1 MIKELSIKSFRNLKE
16 LKINLAQTTI
26 ITGQNELGK
35 SNALNALMWLLTG
48 TILTDKWGS
57 GENDI
62 DSIVPKDATRGI
74 NPEVEITLETGTTFS
89 KKYITKYS
97 KDGSKVIGHTTEF
110 YINNVVCKNENEFKD
125 ALYPMLKYTPGLKTK
140 DVNELRLFT
149 DPLYALQKLDA
160 KQLRQLL
167 VDLGC
172 SVSDEELY
180 TKGFEDLRPYGGKY
194 MGKWSVLR
202 KDLKDKTN
210 VLTKDIEA
218 LQAKL
223 ETVQTAEAFDETTLK
238 ELNKNLEDLIGK
250 KANIRALNN
259 NPEINELE
267 TKIAVLNN
275 TISNKIANHTS
286 DLIKEKLNLKAKRQE
301 ALDKLNNDENSK
313 LKPIQEELNKVNN
326 EIASLSS
333 SMRAYQQAHD
343 NNSQLAKSYI
353 ELGKSNQER
362 KNTLAIRLDS
372 VRNDEYKGKVKC
384 PYCGG
389 EFADSKDKEQE
400 FLKHQ
405 QEEIESIL
413 NEINKCDANNEKYK
427 DEYNKYSQLK
437 REASEQLLIANNK
450 MSELNNKAIDL
461 QGQINKVNA
470 EPVDMTE
477 INKIDAEIQALEMKQ
492 PDVSEE
498 TKQLHEL
505 HTKLFGLKNSSE
517 ALIQDE
523 INKID
528 IKINETREQIQQ
540 EIVNKS
546 KFNERLEYQK
556 KLEETQKALNDN
568 EYLLGKVNALIY
580 KMISMVN
587 EKATEITGLKF
598 VMLEENISND
608 GVKEVCYATIDNIPF
623 KDINTAKKLKYGISF
638 IERLKKILGANDMP
652 ILADRMEGIDDIN
665 KIKELTK
672 EQLVCTRVST
682 EKQITII

>member
-160 KQLRQLL
+160 KQLRTLL

-180 TKGFEDLRPYGGKY
+180 TKGFEDLRPYGEKY

-210 VLTKDIEA
+210 ALTKDIES

-238 ELNKNLEDLIGK
+238 ELNKNLEELIGK
-250 KANIRALNN
+250 KSNIRALNN

-313 LKPIQEELNKVNN
+313 LKPIQDELNKVNN

-362 KNTLAIRLDS
+362 KNTLAIRLDAT
-372 VRNDEYKGKVKC
+372 RNDEYKGKVKC

-413 NEINKCDANNEKYK
+413 IEINKCDANNEKYK

-477 INKIDAEIQALEMKQ
+477 INKIDSEIQALEMKQ

-498 TKQLHEL
+498 TKQLNEL
-505 HTKLFGLKNSSE
+505 QTKLFGLKNSSE
-517 ALIQDE
+517 TLIQDE
-523 INKID
+523 INQID

-638 IERLKKILGANDMP
+638 IERLKTILGKNDMP

-665 KIKELTK
+665 KIKELTT

>member
-498 TKQLHEL
+498 TKQLNEL
-505 HTKLFGLKNSSE
+505 QTKLFGLKNSSE
-517 ALIQDE
+517 TLIQDE
-523 INKID
+523 INQID

>member
-498 TKQLHEL
+498 TKQLNEL
-505 HTKLFGLKNSSE
+505 QTKLFGLKNSSE

>member
-498 TKQLHEL
+498 TKQLNEL
-505 HTKLFGLKNSSE
+505 QTKLFGLKNSSE
-517 ALIQDE
+517 TLIQDE
-523 INKID
+523 INQID

-580 KMISMVN
+580 KMISMGN